1 MAGTA
6 AKEDM
11 EGILLLLF
19 FIPLSVNIK
28 KKKKNVKKVID
39 IALDF
44 LFFIRYRS
52 SVH

>member
-6 AKEDM
+6 AREDM

-28 KKKKNVKKVID
+28 KKNVKKVID

-44 LFFIRYRS
+44 LFFVRYRS